1 MAGITLEQA
10 ETRLSE
16 YLAAEAKVLLGQ
28 EYELAGRR
36 MTRADLNAIRHGI
49 EIWDARVKAL
59 SAFSTGKGRTRTVCP
74 GW

>member
-36 MTRADLNAIRHGI
+36 MTRADLNAIRQ
-49 EIWDARVKAL
+49 EI
-59 SAFSTGKGRTRTVCP
+59 GRAHV
-74 GW
+74 